1 MNLQTVGIIEFKKQ
15 AESAKQYF
23 TQREQSIESWEFDD
37 LQVTI
42 KIDYKATL
50 AVDLPNSGLKMGD
63 TLNLQGKSEFEFED
77 GNIKSI
83 TDKS

>member
-1 MNLQTVGIIEFKKQ
+1 MQTVGIIEFKKQ

-50 AVDLPNSGLKMGD
+50 AVDLPNSGLKMGGYPES
-63 TLNLQGKSEFEFED
+63 TRK
-77 GNIKSI
+77 IRI
-83 TDKS
+83 

>member
-1 MNLQTVGIIEFKKQ
+1 VNLQTVGIIEFKKQ

-42 KIDYKATL
+42 KIDVSVRATTPL
-50 AVDLPNSGLKMGD
+50 
-63 TLNLQGKSEFEFED
+63 T
-77 GNIKSI
+77 
-83 TDKS
+83 